1 MLLLVRHGETVW
13 NRERKNQGRLDSPLT
28 ERGLTQANAIGRLL
42 ASLPQAAGAS
52 IATSPLHRA
61 LRTAEVIRKHV
72 CCTGVL
78 KIDER
83 LRELSLG
90 SWDGLTYDEI
100 AARSPGIFEG
110 EGRYEWYFRS
120 PDGETYAAFAERVG
134 GWLAEQSDASSTII
148 VTHGLVGRVLR
159 GLYAGL
165 PRAEALSLSASH
177 DRVFSLSDGSIET
190 LTVRG
195 ARQLE

>member
-1 MLLLVRHGETVW
+1 
-13 NRERKNQGRLDSPLT
+13 
-28 ERGLTQANAIGRLL
+28 
-42 ASLPQAAGAS
+42 
-52 IATSPLHRA
+52 
-61 LRTAEVIRKHV
+61 
-72 CCTGVL
+72 L

-110 EGRYEWYFRS
+110 DGRYEWYFRS
-120 PDGETYAAFAERVG
+120 PDGETYAAFVERVG
-134 GWLAEQSDASSTII
+134 GWLAEQSDSSPAII

-159 GLYAGL
+159 GLYTSL

-177 DRVFSLSDGSIET
+177 DRIFGLSAGSIEA

-195 ARQLE
+195 TRQLK